1 MERVA
6 ALGEERAPS
15 GLALGPLWHRREQ
28 LHLVRENVLRKELE
42 EDFLQ
47 LTGARQRWTDF
58 EAHELAVHDAL
69 GRAGETVAASL
80 RSGAL
85 NHAGFRFAWESLGFD
100 RHADCSGTPA
110 DDYLDGLLFLSRH
123 APFVTPTE
131 FGLLNLATRA
141 FRVSDFLT
149 EMQPGVDDLV
159 FDLGSGSGKLALTVG
174 ASSDTQV
181 RGVEFEPSYA
191 AEARHAAGH
200 LGLANVNFDTADVRD
215 VDLSSGSIFYLYYPF
230 HGPVA
235 AMVARTL
242 GALARQ
248 KNISVYAAGP
258 ELEFGAYFL
267 AQVEGGAFTL
277 DDRRGE
283 FGEVLVLRSARG

>member
-1 MERVA
+1 MQRVA
-6 ALGEERAPS
+6 ELAGARAPS
-15 GLALGPLWHRREQ
+15 TLTLGPLWHRREQ
-28 LHLVRENVLRKELE
+28 LHFVRENVLRQELE
-42 EDFLQ
+42 EDFL

-69 GRAGETVAASL
+69 GLAGEAVATAL
-80 RSGAL
+80 RSGSL
-85 NHAGFRFAWESLGFD
+85 SHASFRGAWESLGFE
-100 RHADCSGTPA
+100 RHADCGGTPA
-110 DDYLDGLLFLSRH
+110 DDYLDGLLYLSRH
-123 APFVTPTE
+123 AAFATPTE

-149 EMQPGVDDLV
+149 EMKPGADDVV

-174 ASSDTQV
+174 ASCDTQV
-181 RGVEFEPSYA
+181 RGVEFEASYA

-200 LGLANVNFDTADVRD
+200 LGLANVTFDTADVRD
-215 VDLSSGSIFYLYYPF
+215 VNLSSGSIFYLYYPF

-235 AMVARTL
+235 ATVANTL

-248 KNISVYAAGP
+248 KDISVYVAGP
-258 ELEFGAYFL
+258 ELEFGTHFL
-267 AQVEGGAFTL
+267 AQVAAGAFTL

-283 FGEVLVLRSARG
+283 FGEVLVLRSARRQ

>member
-6 ALGEERAPS
+6 ALGEERPPS
-15 GLALGPLWHRREQ
+15 GLTLGPLWHRREQ

-42 EDFLQ
+42 EDFLL

-58 EAHELAVHDAL
+58 EAHELSVHDAL
-69 GRAGETVAASL
+69 GQAGEAVAASL

-85 NHAGFRFAWESLGFD
+85 SHAAFRFAWESLGFE
-100 RHADCSGTPA
+100 RHPDCAGTPA

-149 EMQPGVDDLV
+149 EMKPGVDDLV

-181 RGVEFEPSYA
+181 RGVEFEASYA
-191 AEARHAAGH
+191 AEARHTAGH

-215 VDLSSGSIFYLYYPF
+215 VDLSCGSIFYLYYPF

-235 AMVARTL
+235 ATVASTL
-242 GALARQ
+242 GALARE
-248 KNISVYAAGP
+248 KNISIYAAGP
-258 ELEFGAYFL
+258 ELEFGAHFL